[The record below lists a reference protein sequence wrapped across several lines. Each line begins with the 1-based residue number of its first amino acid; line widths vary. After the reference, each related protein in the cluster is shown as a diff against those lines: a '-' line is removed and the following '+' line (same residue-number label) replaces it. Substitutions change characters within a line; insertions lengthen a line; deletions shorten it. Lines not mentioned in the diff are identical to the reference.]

1 LGIEE
6 PNLHWRAPTPEQTM
20 AGKFGDDSG
29 LGSDMVGTMR
39 EIVIMMI
46 TIEMQRFHFTKLY

>member
-1 LGIEE
+1 
-6 PNLHWRAPTPEQTM
+6 M